1 MSLKL
6 KHITIVVKDYDEA
19 IIYYTQKLNFVIIE
33 DTKIS
38 EEKRWVVVAPSN
50 SSECSF
56 LLAKAVS
63 EEQKNSIG
71 NQTGGRVFLFLNTNN
86 FEKEY
91 QNLINNNVKIIRE
104 PKKEVYGKV
113 AVFEDLYGNLW
124 DLIEP
129 KSNTLYYST
138 AILNIKDKNNISFA
152 ISEIMKL
159 KVATSNEKGNI
170 LFDIHLSK
178 EDDLKI
184 IIWECFKNEAAFKEH
199 LSSKHLKDFM
209 NLTIVEIEKGYA
221 TQLIE

>member
-6 KHITIVVKDYDEA
+6 KHIAIIVEDYDEA
-19 IIYYTQKLNFVIIE
+19 ISYYTQKLNFVLVE
-33 DTKIS
+33 DTKMS

-56 LLAKAVS
+56 LLAKAVN
-63 EEQKNSIG
+63 EEQINSIG

-91 QNLINNNVKIIRE
+91 QNLIINDVNIIRE
-104 PKKEVYGKV
+104 PRNEVYGKV

-129 KSNTLYYST
+129 IMNKLFYST
-138 AILNIKDKNNISFA
+138 AILNIIDNDNVSFA

-159 KVATSNEKGNI
+159 KVATSNEQGNI
-170 LFDIHLSK
+170 LFNIHQFK
-178 EDDLKI
+178 EDNLKI
-184 IIWECFKNEAAFKEH
+184 IIWECFKNKAAFEEH
-199 LSSKHLKDFM
+199 LSSKHLQDFL
-209 NLTIVEIEKGYA
+209 NLNVVEIENGYV

>member
-6 KHITIVVKDYDEA
+6 KHIAIIVEDYDEA
-19 IIYYTQKLNFVIIE
+19 ISYYTQKLNFVLVE
-33 DTKIS
+33 DTKMS

-56 LLAKAVS
+56 LLAKAVN

-91 QNLINNNVKIIRE
+91 QNLINNDVNIIRE
-104 PKKEVYGKV
+104 PRNEVYGKV

-129 KSNTLYYST
+129 IMNKLFYST
-138 AILNIKDKNNISFA
+138 AILNIIDNDNVSFA

-159 KVATSNEKGNI
+159 KVATSNEQGNI
-170 LFDIHLSK
+170 LFNIHQFK
-178 EDDLKI
+178 EDNLKI
-184 IIWECFKNEAAFKEH
+184 IIWECFKNKAAFEEH
-199 LSSKHLKDFM
+199 LSSKHLQDFL
-209 NLTIVEIEKGYA
+209 NLNVVEIENGYV